1 MTTEQGRN
9 LHPITSPLCI
19 CTVLAQGRRTT
30 TKHNT
35 MKKLI
40 ALFAFAGILGAA
52 SAQTT
57 TVTPDKEKA
66 AKVAKTSCSKGEA
79 KAGKSCCAGKAD
91 AKAAAAEAPTTTA
104 VAGEAKTGCCAGK
117 ATAAKSCHGDGA
129 KAEAGHA
136 HDHAEAREHACTE
149 ACKEGAHALACGE
162 KGHACTAECH
172 AHKH

>member
-1 MTTEQGRN
+1 
-9 LHPITSPLCI
+9 
-19 CTVLAQGRRTT
+19 
-30 TKHNT
+30 

-40 ALFAFAGILGAA
+40 ALFAFAGIFGAA

-66 AKVAKTSCSKGEA
+66 AKVEKSSCSKGEA

-91 AKAAAAEAPTTTA
+91 AKAAEAPTTTA
-104 VAGEAKTGCCAGK
+104 VAGEAKAGCCAGK

-129 KAEAGHA
+129 KAEAAHA

-149 ACKEGAHALACGE
+149 ACKDGAHALACGE
-162 KGHACTAECH
+162 KGHACTAECQ